1 MKRKHDLHV
10 LRQADAATAQK
21 IAEQYPANWDME
33 HVFRRSYQKYLAAS
47 PEKASE
53 TAGTAADAPDFQA
66 VYQPKKPIRMYASRY
81 ATAACLV
88 LTAGIAGLVGYGLL
102 SASKQNLAQPVQTS
116 DDLAIVVETTAS
128 QTEITQANV
137 IGTVTTAVSLPEA
150 EPAQTTVPS
159 PSEQQTVTEEAQTA
173 LPTQT
178 DTESQP
184 PAVTLAVETASAVT
198 ETTAQ
203 PDAAA
208 TEQETA
214 ETTSPPDKPVKMQE
228 GSGSRFQ
235 VTENETGSV
244 LKFSYANDLAPAVY
258 SYVSVNPR
266 FTVTE
271 DTDDGSME
279 GIAYK
284 VTDTEEHR
292 SFRFFVYYRNPL
304 VPFQYSASGYDVS
317 ETEIGGR
324 QAIRQDTRKQ
334 DSKWGC
340 MITWFDGNTVCQ
352 ISGYQKYADTM
363 IQIAEMMQPA
373 T

>member
-10 LRQADAATAQK
+10 LRQADAATAKK
-21 IAEQYPANWDME
+21 IAEQYPADWDME
-33 HVFRRSYQKYLAAS
+33 HVFRRSYQKYLAAR
-47 PEKASE
+47 PEQAAE
-53 TAGTAADAPDFQA
+53 NAGIAANEPDFEDT
-66 VYQPKKPIRMYASRY
+66 VQPKKPIRMYASRY

-102 SASKQNLAQPVQTS
+102 SASKQNLAQPVQTL
-116 DDLAIVVETTAS
+116 DELEIIVETTAP
-128 QTEITQANV
+128 QVETARATV
-137 IGTVTTAVSLPEA
+137 IETVTTAASLHEA
-150 EPAQTTVPS
+150 EPEQTTVPS

-173 LPTQT
+173 APPLTE
-178 DTESQP
+178 TESQP
-184 PAVTLAVETASAVT
+184 PAGTLDAVTVSAAT

-203 PDAAA
+203 PLNQVTDADP
-208 TEQETA
+208 A
-214 ETTSPPDKPVKMQE
+214 ETISPDKPVKMQE
-228 GSGSRFQ
+228 GSRNRFQ

-317 ETEIGGR
+317 ETEIGGT

-352 ISGYQKYADTM
+352 ISGYQKYADTL
-363 IQIAEMMQPA
+363 IQIAEAMQP
-373 T
+373 TT

>member
-21 IAEQYPANWDME
+21 IAEQYPADWDME

-66 VYQPKKPIRMYASRY
+66 VYQPKKSIRMYTSRY

-150 EPAQTTVPS
+150 EPAQT
-159 PSEQQTVTEEAQTA
+159 VTEEAQTA

-198 ETTAQ
+198 ETAAQ

-208 TEQETA
+208 TEPETA
-214 ETTSPPDKPVKMQE
+214 ETTSPDKPVKMQE
-228 GSGSRFQ
+228 GAGSRFQ

-258 SYVSVNPR
+258 SYASVNPR

-292 SFRFFVYYRNPL
+292 SFRFFVYYRNSL
-304 VPFQYSASGYDVS
+304 VPFQYSVSGYDVS

-352 ISGYQKYADTM
+352 ISGYQKYAETM
-363 IQIAEMMQPA
+363 IQIAETMQPA